1 MPQTVLTRSNIL
13 IKENSADMKVLKL
26 VYKNLLRH
34 KLRTALT
41 ILGIA
46 VAVMAFGLLRTV
58 VTAWYSGVEA
68 SAVNRLVTRQA
79 VSFIFPLPIVDEQM
93 IAKVSGVSNV
103 SHFTWFQGVYIDERQ
118 FFPRIACDPEKVF
131 QIYPE
136 FLLPPDQLKAFQ
148 QERNSCVVGAR
159 TAALY
164 HLKLGDLMSIR
175 GDIYP
180 GNWEFVVRGIYQPKD
195 KTTDATQM
203 FFHFA
208 YLDERM
214 RQEAPSRAGQVGW
227 YVMTIDNPNN
237 AAQISQEVDALFANS
252 RAETKTE
259 TEKAFQQSFVSL
271 SGTIITS
278 LQFISYVIIG
288 IILLVLANTIVMT
301 ARERIREYAVLK
313 VLGFTSAHIGGLIF
327 GESLMIAVIGG
338 AVGIAL
344 TFPICRGF
352 GEAMSTFFPLFNV
365 ETTTIVYASLF
376 SLSVGVLAAVYP
388 AVKSVQTKIVD
399 GLRQIG

>member
-1 MPQTVLTRSNIL
+1 
-13 IKENSADMKVLKL
+13 MKVLKL

-34 KLRTALT
+34 KLRTSLT

-68 SAVNRLVTRQA
+68 SAVNRLVTRHA
-79 VSFIFPLPIVDEQM
+79 VSFIFPLPIADEEQ
-93 IAKVSGVSNV
+93 IAKIPGITGIT
-103 SHFTWFQGVYIDERQ
+103 HQTWFQGVYIDERN
-118 FFPRIACDPEKVF
+118 FFPRIAVDPEKIF

-136 FLLPPDQLKAFQ
+136 FLLMPEQLASFKK
-148 QERNSCVVGAR
+148 ERNSCVVGAKI
-159 TAALY
+159 AKLY
-164 HLKLGDLMSIR
+164 NLKLGDMMTIR

-203 FFHFA
+203 FFHYA

-227 YVMTIDNPNN
+227 YVMTIDNPNS
-237 AAQISQEVDALFANS
+237 AAVISAAVDGLFANS

-259 TEKAFQQSFVSL
+259 TEKAFQQSFASL

-278 LQFISYVIIG
+278 LKFISYVIIG

-313 VLGFTSAHIGGLIF
+313 VLGFTSLHISGLIF
-327 GESLMIAVIGG
+327 GESLLIAMIGGVIGIG
-338 AVGIAL
+338 L
-344 TFPICRGF
+344 TFPVCRGF
-352 GEAMSTFFPLFNV
+352 GEALSTFLPLFNV
-365 ETTTIVYASLF
+365 ETSTVVLGLVF
-376 SLSVGVLAAVYP
+376 SMSVGVIAALYP
-388 AVKSVQTKIVD
+388 AVKSVRTKIVD

>member
-1 MPQTVLTRSNIL
+1 
-13 IKENSADMKVLKL
+13 MKVLKL

-41 ILGIA
+41 VLGIA

-58 VTAWYSGVEA
+58 VTAWYSGVES
-68 SAVNRLVTRQA
+68 SAVNRLVTRHA
-79 VSFIFPLPIVDEQM
+79 VSFIFPLPIADQEQ
-93 IAKVSGVSNV
+93 IAKVPGVTGIT
-103 SHFTWFQGVYIDERQ
+103 HFTWFQGVYIDDQQ
-118 FFPRIACDPEKVF
+118 FFPRVAVDPERVF
-131 QIYPE
+131 DIYPE
-136 FLLPPDQLKAFQ
+136 FLISPEELAAFKK
-148 QERNSCVVGAR
+148 ERASCVVGEK
-159 TAALY
+159 TA
-164 HLKLGDLMSIR
+164 LKYKLKIGDMMVVR

-180 GNWEFVVRGIYQPKD
+180 GEWQFVVRGIYKPKE
-195 KTTDATQM
+195 KSTDATQM
-203 FFHFA
+203 FFHYA

-227 YVMTIDNPNN
+227 YVMTVDNPNN
-237 AAQISQEVDALFANS
+237 APEISAAIDALFANS

-278 LQFISYVIIG
+278 LKFISYVIIG

-313 VLGFTSAHIGGLIF
+313 VLGFTSFHISGLIF
-327 GESLMIAVIGG
+327 GESLFIAMLGG
-338 AVGIAL
+338 LTGIAL
-344 TFPICRGF
+344 TFPVCAGF
-352 GEAMSTFFPLFNV
+352 GEAMGSFFPLFNV
-365 ETTTIVYASLF
+365 EPSTIAIMVVF
-376 SLSVGVLAAVYP
+376 SVAVGVIAAMYP
-388 AVKSVQTKIVD
+388 AVRSVRTKIVD